1 MERTTAMPRMQGNP
15 GGAGGER
22 RKMRQATKQEVQN
35 EILMALVDIE
45 THTME
50 EMELF
55 RTVKENLRKK
65 GLRM

>member
-1 MERTTAMPRMQGNP
+1 
-15 GGAGGER
+15 
-22 RKMRQATKQEVQN
+22 MRQATKQEIEM

-55 RTVKENLRKK
+55 RKVKENLHRK